1 MKHKLGEHLFF
12 YVEEDKDIESTNN
25 DVTKERMGDQK
36 ISVNKADIEG
46 IMQQLITISTE
57 GLTVPFDSNNI
68 ENLESIGNTI
78 SGLAQDLQD
87 KILKLKG

>member
-12 YVEEDKDIESTNN
+12 YVEEDVDVENTNN

-36 ISVNKADIEG
+36 VSVNKADIEG
-46 IMQQLITISTE
+46 IIQQLITIATE
-57 GLTVPFDSNNI
+57 GLTVPFDSENI
-68 ENLESIGNTI
+68 ENLESVGNTI